1 MEGQVQW
8 CHSILLVLK
17 FHVLILIYF
26 RAPFMEIFSN
36 IFIWFL
42 FCNFLIFLLFVKFVC
57 SEMLASRFWKSLLF
71 LTHSSW
77 AFSGLFFMCLA
88 VIWISFWLIFITG
101 VCSKIP
107 CSIVSCLKTP
117 VLWIYYKS
125 TDWLPHDVG
134 YECQESRNRIVT
146 VLYPFFFCL
155 LFFTFI

>member
-1 MEGQVQW
+1 MFW
-8 CHSILLVLK
+8 YWFILERLLWK
-17 FHVLILIYF
+17 SFPIY
-26 RAPFMEIFSN
+26 
-36 IFIWFL
+36 L
-42 FCNFLIFLLFVKFVC
+42 FGFCFVTFWYFFYFVKFVC
-57 SEMLASRFWKSLLF
+57 SEILALRFWKSLLF

-77 AFSGLFFMCLA
+77 AFSGVFCMCLA

-155 LFFTFI
+155 LVLYFYIAPSRVFFQYVSC

>member
-1 MEGQVQW
+1 
-8 CHSILLVLK
+8 
-17 FHVLILIYF
+17 
-26 RAPFMEIFSN
+26 
-36 IFIWFL
+36 
-42 FCNFLIFLLFVKFVC
+42 
-57 SEMLASRFWKSLLF
+57 MLASRFWKSLLF

-155 LFFTFI
+155 LFFTFIQLLRGYFFSTFLANVLEIFINFNGSFDFFIGNFLI